1 MKNKSVH
8 ITYQVVREIFT
19 SEIEKDIVAFQD
31 VTQIEGKEDLVSE
44 GISTLEKIAS
54 VNNDKV
60 VPIMEKLCLFK
71 KGVVEAHKEENIFV
85 DSTRYNQFYI
95 PKPFSYIQEF
105 GMEGAVLLKSEG
117 YSHNLYTLD
126 GDRLM
131 HPIHFDDIYEE
142 YYDLYA
148 IIAALNKR
156 DDIRWK
162 KSKWNNSYFVSTLG
176 GKRLEFRY
184 LPTNGIWDEIK
195 YIKNSFDVRDY
206 LKKEVLGISKFAK
219 DI

>member
-19 SEIEKDIVAFQD
+19 IDIEKDIVAFRD
-31 VTQIEGKEDLVSE
+31 VTQIEGKQDSISE
-44 GISTLEKIAS
+44 GISTPEKIAS

-60 VPIMEKLCLFK
+60 VPKMEKLCLFK
-71 KGVVEAHKEENIFV
+71 KGVEEAHKEENIFV

-95 PKPFSYIQEF
+95 QKPFSYIEEF
-105 GMEGAVLLKSEG
+105 GTEEVMLLKSEG

-142 YYDLYA
+142 YYDLYP
-148 IIAALNKR
+148 IIETLNKR

-162 KSKWNNSYFVSTLG
+162 RSKLNNSYFIFTLG
-176 GKRLEFRY
+176 GRRLEFRY
-184 LPTNGIWDEIK
+184 LPTNEIWAEIK
-195 YIKNSFDVRDY
+195 YLKNSFDVRDY
-206 LKKEVLGISKFAK
+206 LKKDVLGISKFAK